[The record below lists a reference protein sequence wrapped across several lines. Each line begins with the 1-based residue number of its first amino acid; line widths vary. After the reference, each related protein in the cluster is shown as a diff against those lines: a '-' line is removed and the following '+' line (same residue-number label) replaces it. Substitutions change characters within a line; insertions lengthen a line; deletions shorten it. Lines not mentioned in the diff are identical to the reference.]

1 MKIKRVKFTIIA
13 SIVAIMSI
21 INFGHPEANNR
32 LNTNLTSLL
41 KTANAGTEIIVG
53 DLCMHGLP
61 SYCIFFDD
69 DMWPIYIVDPGDW
82 I

>member
-1 MKIKRVKFTIIA
+1 MKNKRVKFTIIA

-53 DLCMHGLP
+53 DLCMHTYTD
-61 SYCIFFDD
+61 YCVFLGDD
-69 DMWPIYIVDPGDW
+69 GWPIYTVSGEW